1 MTRSC
6 GRGVQKA
13 LHRGEAYPR
22 LRRAVAYV
30 HGGKFR
36 VKTEAEQPIW
46 NECSRLLTNAIIYS
60 NTALLSGVPE
70 PKRAA
75 GDQQAMAAMAGI
87 SPVAGQHV
95 NLFGVIEFS
104 RAKSLGDLD
113 ALAARY
119 ADPACW
125 RKAFEEEREAARA

>member
-1 MTRSC
+1 MCKKPTHL
-6 GRGVQKA
+6 GMG
-13 LHRGEAYPR
+13 PT
-22 LRRAVAYV
+22 YV
-30 HGGKFR
+30 NGGKFR

-60 NTALLSGVPE
+60 NTALLWRVPE

-125 RKAFEEEREAARA
+125 RKAFEEEREAALA